1 LEPTIFRFAWK
12 YSARQQLFILAV
24 TLCSLPFY
32 YFSLDLPKQIINE
45 AIDGTDFPQTV
56 FDMEFGQVEYLM
68 LLSFIFL
75 GLVLI
80 NGAFKFYI
88 NVYKGRLGERM
99 LRRLRYEL
107 YSRVLRFPLGHFRK
121 VSQGEIIPM
130 MTQEVEP
137 VGGFVGEAFA
147 TPALQGGILLTAL
160 VFMFVQDP
168 VLGLAAIALYP
179 IQAYAI
185 PKLQAKVN
193 ALAKQRVRRVR
204 KLSEKIGES
213 VSGVQDVRANDT
225 SRLFR
230 ARFTADMQGIY
241 DIRYEIYR
249 RKFFI
254 KFLNN
259 FIAQLTP
266 FFFYAIGGYYVIQ
279 GELSFG
285 ALVAVLAAY
294 KDLAPPWKE
303 LLNYYQLQ
311 ADVRIK
317 YEQVVEQFHPDG
329 ILDPE
334 KQEEEREDIDLKGEI
349 SLSNVRVEDDDG
361 LPLIDG
367 INCRI
372 EPGTH
377 LAVLGPSGGGKDVLT
392 KLLARLELP
401 SGGSYTI
408 GGQNMAAL
416 PESVTGRRL
425 GYVGN
430 PAFIFQGTLKDNLLM
445 GVMHRPVAKRSL
457 DEENEKERARHSME
471 AAESGNLADSLLD
484 EWTDR
489 AELGLGEDQPAT
501 AAMLKMIEFVDLQKD
516 IYNLGL
522 RGRLDPETH
531 PDIAARIL
539 DVRHA
544 LARKAEAEELTHL
557 IEFFDI
563 DTFNNNATVAE
574 NVLFGTP
581 RDGSFDL
588 DNLADH
594 PFVRGLLDREGLT
607 DEFIKAGRDVA
618 ETMVELFSDLPP
630 DHEFF
635 SQYSFISSEDLPE
648 FQSLLARY
656 DRADR
661 KGLSDA
667 DRNRLLS
674 LPFRLIPAR
683 HRLGIIDDDMKQ
695 KILSARA
702 RFRED
707 LPEELKESVAFF
719 QSDAYNAAAT
729 LQDNILFGKIAYGRP
744 KAERKIGKAVAQILE
759 EKDLTHVMLEI
770 GLEAT
775 AGVSG
780 GRLTAAQRQKLGLA
794 RVMLRNPDILVL
806 NEAAAAIDFDAV
818 EPLIERIRERF
829 REKTLI
835 WTLSRAEYARR
846 FDRALVVENGRIVEA
861 GPIADLDR
869 QGSRFRYFVGTGGEP
884 EAPQEPE
891 PAAPGPEESHRDKQE
906 E

>member
-1 LEPTIFRFAWK
+1 MEPTIFKFAWK
-12 YSARQQLFILAV
+12 HSKRQQILILLV

-32 YFSLDLPKQIINE
+32 YFSLDLPKQIIND
-45 AIDGTDFPQTV
+45 AIDGTDFPQSL
-56 FDMEFGQVEYLM
+56 FGMEFGQIEYLM
-68 LLSFIFL
+68 LLSFAFL
-75 GLVLI
+75 GLVLV
-80 NGAFKFYI
+80 NGAFKYFI

-137 VGGFVGEAFA
+137 VGGFIGESFS

-160 VFMFVQDP
+160 FFMFMQDP
-168 VLGLAAIALYP
+168 TLGIAAIALYP
-179 IQAYAI
+179 VQAYFI
-185 PKLQAKVN
+185 PRLQAKVN
-193 ALAKQRVRRVR
+193 QLAKQRVRRVR

-213 VSGVQDVRANDT
+213 VGGVQDVRANDT

-230 ARFTADMQGIY
+230 ARFTSDMQGIY

-279 GELSFG
+279 GSLSFG

-294 KDLAPPWKE
+294 KDLSPPWKE

-334 KQEEEREDIDLKGEI
+334 MQQEERADVDLKGPV
-349 SLSNVRVEDDDG
+349 SLASLRVEDDDG
-361 LPLIDG
+361 VMLLDG
-367 INCRI
+367 VNLRI

-377 LAVLGPSGGGKDVLT
+377 VALLGPSGGGKDTLT

-401 SGGSYTI
+401 TGGSYSI
-408 GGQNMAAL
+408 GGHNMAGL
-416 PESVTGRRL
+416 PESVTGRNL

-430 PAFIFQGTLKDNLLM
+430 PAYIFQGSLKDNLLL
-445 GVMHRPVAKRSL
+445 GVMHRPVVHGKL
-457 DEENEKERARHSME
+457 DPETEEERARTTME
-471 AAESGNLADSLLD
+471 AEMSGNLTDSLLD
-484 EWTDR
+484 DWTDR
-489 AELGLGEDQPAT
+489 ASLGLGEDDSAT
-501 AAMLKMIEFVDLQKD
+501 ARMIDMIEKVDLRKD
-516 IYNLGL
+516 VYNLGL
-522 RGRLDPETH
+522 RGRLDPEAR
-531 PDIAARIL
+531 PEIAARIL

-544 LARKAEAEELTHL
+544 LARKVVTDELSHL
-557 IEFFDI
+557 VEFFDF

-581 RDGSFDL
+581 KDNGFDL

-594 PFVRGLLDREGLT
+594 PFVRQILDRENLT
-607 DEFIKAGRDVA
+607 DRFIKAGRDVA

-635 SQYSFISSEDLPE
+635 SQYSFISSDDLPE
-648 FQSLLARY
+648 FRALLARY

-661 KGLSDA
+661 KGLTDA

-683 HRLGIIDDDMKQ
+683 HRLGIIDDGMKEA
-695 KILSARA
+695 ILAARR

-707 LPEELKESVAFF
+707 LPEELRGAVAFF
-719 QSDAYNAAAT
+719 HADEYNAAAT

-744 KAERKIGKAVAQILE
+744 KAERKIGKAVAHILE
-759 EKDLTHVMLEI
+759 ERGLTGVLLEI
-770 GLEAT
+770 GLDAT
-775 AGVSG
+775 TGVSG
-780 GRLTAAQRQKLGLA
+780 GRLTAAQRQKLGLG
-794 RVMLRNPDILVL
+794 RVLLRDPDILVL
-806 NEAAAAIDFDAV
+806 NEAAAALDFDTV
-818 EPLIERIRERF
+818 GPIVDMIRHQF
-829 REKTLI
+829 QHKTLF
-835 WTLSRAEYARR
+835 WTLSRAEWARD
-846 FDRALVVENGRIVEA
+846 FDYALVIENARIVES
-861 GPIADLDR
+861 GPVGEIDKED
-869 QGSRFRYFVGTGGEP
+869 SRFRYFAGAPAEP
-884 EAPQEPE
+884 KAEPE
-891 PAAPGPEESHRDKQE
+891 P
-906 E
+906 